1 MTIKGDLALADQVIL
16 NRQRQEQLARED
28 PQHPMRA
35 FGEAVES
42 AAPPPTGGREAAQE
56 LVQRP
61 CEAAILQTLVPAL
74 TRVVDEAFSARL
86 DGLVAQASAARA
98 QWEQAML
105 QRVEAAIRDIHRASG
120 ARPVVNI
127 NTSARRAADL
137 DRVNVDAPE
146 TAEDA
151 AALRSNASP
160 VTKYLRERWRP
171 EWLRAGVRHTCVS
184 LHFSILMQAPARG
197 TVAPHD
203 ARAYVVPSP
212 RPARPSS
219 CSSGTS
225 KSPSVDRSAVR
236 RHTTQSATA
245 S

>member
-1 MTIKGDLALADQVIL
+1 MTTKGDLALADQVIQ

-42 AAPPPTGGREAAQE
+42 AAPPAQE

-86 DGLVAQASAARA
+86 DGLVAQASAART
-98 QWEQAML
+98 QWETAML

-203 ARAYVVPSP
+203 ARARARASVAPSS
-212 RPARPSS
+212 RPARSSS

-225 KSPSVDRSAVR
+225 KSPSVARSAVR

>member
-1 MTIKGDLALADQVIL
+1 MTTKGDLALADQVIQ

-42 AAPPPTGGREAAQE
+42 AAPPAQE

-86 DGLVAQASAARA
+86 DGLVAQASSARA

-184 LHFSILMQAPARG
+184 LHFSILMQAPARA
-197 TVAPHD
+197 TVAPHA

-212 RPARPSS
+212 KPARRRC
-219 CSSGTS
+219 CSSGVS
-225 KSPSVDRSAVR
+225 RCPLSDKSAVR
-236 RHTTQSATA
+236 RRIIPSATA
-245 S
+245 T